1 VREEEK
7 VERSVQT
14 VVGYNH
20 YGILQSMKIVID
32 TSVIIAV
39 IAEEPEKE
47 RLIELTKGA
56 TVVVPPSV
64 KWEVG
69 NAFSAMLK
77 RSRLTLE
84 QAVEA
89 IDVYDSISME
99 TVEINLKDAIR
110 LAGKYNIYAYD
121 AYILQCAIEYE
132 LPLISLDKDLV
143 EIAKREAIQ
152 VIEVN
157 P

>member
-1 VREEEK
+1 
-7 VERSVQT
+7 
-14 VVGYNH
+14 
-20 YGILQSMKIVID
+20 MKIVID
-32 TSVIIAV
+32 TSAIIAV
-39 IAEEPEKE
+39 IAEEPEKA

-56 TVVVPPSV
+56 TIVAPPLV

-84 QAVEA
+84 QAVDT
-89 IDVYDSISME
+89 IDVYNSISME
-99 TVEINLKDAIR
+99 IVEINLKDAIR

-143 EIAKREAIQ
+143 EFAKREGIQ
-152 VIEVN
+152 VIEVT

>member
-1 VREEEK
+1 
-7 VERSVQT
+7 
-14 VVGYNH
+14 
-20 YGILQSMKIVID
+20 MKIVID
-32 TSVIIAV
+32 TSALIAV
-39 IAEEPEKE
+39 IADEPEKA
-47 RLIELTKGA
+47 RLIELTVGA
-56 TVVVPPSV
+56 TIVVPPSV
-64 KWEVG
+64 KWEIG

-84 QAVEA
+84 QAIDAV
-89 IDVYDSISME
+89 DVYHSISLE

-132 LPLISLDKDLV
+132 LPLISLDKDLL
-143 EIAKREAIQ
+143 EIAKRENIQ
-152 VIEVN
+152 VMEAL